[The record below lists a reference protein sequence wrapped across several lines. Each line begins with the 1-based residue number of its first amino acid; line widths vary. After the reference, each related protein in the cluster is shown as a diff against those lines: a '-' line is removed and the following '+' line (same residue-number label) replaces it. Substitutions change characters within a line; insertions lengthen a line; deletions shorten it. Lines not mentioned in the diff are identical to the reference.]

1 MMPEAFQQ
9 CGLVRQAGQWNPRT
23 PSRCTRRWLRSSK
36 KPSRRSCH
44 MAKPPT
50 TKTPSAIRAAKG
62 NSRVIVAVA
71 GRSASQLNH
80 PMIRPLRSFRGWISR
95 PSANPSGS
103 NVSPSRPE
111 ARSSNRMKLRV
122 HRRKLGRYRLQCLNR
137 AAQRLAMFG
146 GEVIV
151 GLPRQHEAEHG
162 ADDRCNHNKD
172 GERADDAQDGLLATH
187 HAPRRLRALARRNDF
202 AGPPSA
208 VGRGLFTKTHRM
220 LRLQRTEHEL
230 LGCRVNARW

>member
-1 MMPEAFQQ
+1 
-9 CGLVRQAGQWNPRT
+9 
-23 PSRCTRRWLRSSK
+23 
-36 KPSRRSCH
+36 

-80 PMIRPLRSFRGWISR
+80 PMIRPLRSFRGWIS
-95 PSANPSGS
+95 PSVCEPVGIERQSI
-103 NVSPSRPE
+103 E
-111 ARSSNRMKLRV
+111 AGGALEQQEKLRV

-162 ADDRCNHNKD
+162 ADDRCNHDKD